1 MTNSRDP
8 SHPSS
13 RDRSPPSRWLAFRK
27 ETPRRTVLVAAVIWT
42 FVAPVII
49 DAVGPIVHPTWRDA
63 VVGLTL
69 LASFAAAA
77 YWVLAYFVYGLIDQS
92 TIAGQDPHSRTA
104 SAAPSATATPRRA
117 RWSVVLVGAALWA
130 VTFFLTTTTP
140 PYHFPDLA
148 ALLGV
153 PDAVVGYG
161 ILLIVIVVF
170 EWVSR
175 SADRRKD
182 SM

>member
-1 MTNSRDP
+1 
-8 SHPSS
+8 
-13 RDRSPPSRWLAFRK
+13 
-27 ETPRRTVLVAAVIWT
+27 VLVAAVIWT

-117 RWSVVLVGAALWA
+117 RWSVVLVGA
-130 VTFFLTTTTP
+130 
-140 PYHFPDLA
+140 DDD
-148 ALLGV
+148 
-153 PDAVVGYG
+153 DAP
-161 ILLIVIVVF
+161 LPL
-170 EWVSR
+170 SR
-175 SADRRKD
+175 SRRPAGRPRCRRRLRHLADRYRRIR
-182 SM
+182 MGVTIG